1 MHTCRS
7 FAGKAGL
14 RFFRFLHRRSTAE
27 NGRGRRLNFR
37 AAKMLIFDL
46 IPCLQEFPPII
57 VPNPNILI
65 PHRMKRRIFPT
76 PIGGGTM
83 ENGLWELFLETGEP
97 MGYLLFKAEENS
109 RETGWTELQPTESG
123 SAPSASA

>member
-1 MHTCRS
+1 M
-7 FAGKAGL
+7 
-14 RFFRFLHRRSTAE
+14 
-27 NGRGRRLNFR
+27 NFR

-76 PIGGGTM
+76 LIGGGAM

-109 RETGWTELQPTESG
+109 RETGRTEPQPTESG